1 MATVKGALTSVSSHI
16 ITAATTIAALGLV
29 NPDDVKTFIEAIH
42 QFNDGIAQTFGA
54 LGKMWIVVGPLA
66 AWFVARLGITN
77 PTVQNLLA
85 TLTKMATSGS
95 NAEQTEKQAEI
106 AAATASLPKVD
117 GVLAPELAAIPS
129 TPGNV
134 VATPAALK

>member
-1 MATVKGALTSVSSHI
+1 MATVKGVLTGVSSHV

-29 NPDDVKTFIEAIH
+29 NPEDVKTFIEAIH
-42 QFNDGIAQTFGA
+42 QFNDGLAQTVGA
-54 LGKMWIVVGPLA
+54 LGKMWIVIGPLA

-85 TLTKMATSGS
+85 TLTKMATSGT
-95 NAEQTEKQAEI
+95 NAEQTQKQADI
-106 AAATASLPKVD
+106 ASATAELPKVT
-117 GVLAPELAAIPS
+117 GVVAPELAAVPS

-134 VATPAALK
+134 VSTPAAL